1 MLTIKACEIKKGMVL
16 EMLCK
21 KATVKSVLN
30 RKGKTYFKTLEGD
43 SWKVDSDVNLNIW
56 IFYRKS
62 LFE

>member
-30 RKGKTYFKTLEGD
+30 RKGKTYFKTVEGD

-56 IFYRKS
+56 
-62 LFE
+62 